1 MKKYLLKRLLR
12 LIPVF
17 LGVTILAFLLT
28 GLSSVDAVDLK
39 ESSSGGVMSEAEKEA
54 LREELGLNE
63 PKAVQYL
70 QWLKNALRGDFGES
84 YVSGKPVLVS
94 FCEKL
99 PATIALA
106 ALALAMTVCLSFP
119 LGILSVKYQNM
130 WADRSISLFCF
141 AGNSFPGFFTALLL
155 LYFFSLKWNLFPV
168 LSMGKGWKSCVLPAA
183 TLAVS
188 MTAKYTR
195 QVRSAVLA
203 ELEQEYVAGAR
214 ARGLSENRILFGS
227 VLKSVLLRMVTL
239 LLLSAGSLLG
249 GTAIVET
256 IFMWNG
262 VGKMAVD
269 AVSMHDIPV
278 IQAYLVWMAAIYLL
292 LHLIADLLMG
302 ALDPRAKLEGMR

>member
-1 MKKYLLKRLLR
+1 M
-12 LIPVF
+12 
-17 LGVTILAFLLT
+17 
-28 GLSSVDAVDLK
+28 
-39 ESSSGGVMSEAEKEA
+39 ESFSGSQYGKGMEKLCASGGDA
-54 LREELGLNE
+54 
-63 PKAVQYL
+63 
-70 QWLKNALRGDFGES
+70 
-84 YVSGKPVLVS
+84 
-94 FCEKL
+94 C
-99 PATIALA
+99 
-106 ALALAMTVCLSFP
+106 
-119 LGILSVKYQNM
+119 
-130 WADRSISLFCF
+130 
-141 AGNSFPGFFTALLL
+141 GFDD
-155 LYFFSLKWNLFPV
+155 
-168 LSMGKGWKSCVLPAA
+168 
-183 TLAVS
+183 
-188 MTAKYTR
+188 AKYTR

-214 ARGLSENRILFGS
+214 ARGLSENRILFGN

-239 LLLSAGSLLG
+239 LFLSAGSLLG

>member
-54 LREELGLNE
+54 MREELGLNE

-84 YVSGKPVLVS
+84 YVSGKPVLAS

-106 ALALAMTVCLSFP
+106 ALALAMAVCLSFP
-119 LGILSVKYQNM
+119 LGILSAKYQNT

-214 ARGLSENRILFGS
+214 ARGLSENRILFGN

-239 LLLSAGSLLG
+239 LFLSAGSLLG

>member
-1 MKKYLLKRLLR
+1 
-12 LIPVF
+12 
-17 LGVTILAFLLT
+17 
-28 GLSSVDAVDLK
+28 
-39 ESSSGGVMSEAEKEA
+39 
-54 LREELGLNE
+54 
-63 PKAVQYL
+63 
-70 QWLKNALRGDFGES
+70 
-84 YVSGKPVLVS
+84 
-94 FCEKL
+94 
-99 PATIALA
+99 
-106 ALALAMTVCLSFP
+106 
-119 LGILSVKYQNM
+119 
-130 WADRSISLFCF
+130 
-141 AGNSFPGFFTALLL
+141 
-155 LYFFSLKWNLFPV
+155 
-168 LSMGKGWKSCVLPAA
+168 MGKGWKSCVLPAA

-214 ARGLSENRILFGS
+214 ARGLSENRILFGN

-239 LLLSAGSLLG
+239 LFLSAGSLLG

-302 ALDPRAKLEGMR
+302 ALDPRAKLEGNEMKKRTEKKDPFLWHPRRCAAAVCRVCGPSGTVRSV

>member
-1 MKKYLLKRLLR
+1 MEKLC
-12 LIPVF
+12 
-17 LGVTILAFLLT
+17 A
-28 GLSSVDAVDLK
+28 
-39 ESSSGGVMSEAEKEA
+39 SGGDA
-54 LREELGLNE
+54 
-63 PKAVQYL
+63 
-70 QWLKNALRGDFGES
+70 
-84 YVSGKPVLVS
+84 
-94 FCEKL
+94 C
-99 PATIALA
+99 
-106 ALALAMTVCLSFP
+106 
-119 LGILSVKYQNM
+119 
-130 WADRSISLFCF
+130 
-141 AGNSFPGFFTALLL
+141 GFDD
-155 LYFFSLKWNLFPV
+155 
-168 LSMGKGWKSCVLPAA
+168 G
-183 TLAVS
+183 
-188 MTAKYTR
+188 KYTR

-214 ARGLSENRILFGS
+214 ARGLSENRILFGN

-239 LLLSAGSLLG
+239 LFLSAGSLLG